1 MEAGEP
7 TEARA
12 SADQGG
18 VGHQAQGRSSPPRSL
33 RPGRLPAD
41 NLPAEDNSEDPSEVV
56 DGAGDSDGIGGDEG
70 GTTFAAAKQGRA
82 SGVPNWDAS
91 EAVAVVWAC
100 LAASESAAQLEHTKK
115 IRKACDLYISKA
127 RELVRH

>member
-12 SADQGG
+12 STDQGG
-18 VGHQAQGRSSPPRSL
+18 VGHQAQGRS
-33 RPGRLPAD
+33 PAD
-41 NLPAEDNSEDPSEVV
+41 NLPAEDSSEDPSEVV

-82 SGVPNWDAS
+82 SGVPN
-91 EAVAVVWAC
+91 
-100 LAASESAAQLEHTKK
+100 
-115 IRKACDLYISKA
+115 
-127 RELVRH
+127 

>member
-1 MEAGEP
+1 MEAGES

-18 VGHQAQGRSSPPRSL
+18 VGHHAQGRS
-33 RPGRLPAD
+33 
-41 NLPAEDNSEDPSEVV
+41 PAEDSCDDPSEVV
-56 DGAGDSDGIGGDEG
+56 DGAVDNDGIGGDEG

-100 LAASESAAQLEHTKK
+100 LAVGGVGKRCAVGASQKDQKGL
-115 IRKACDLYISKA
+115 RP
-127 RELVRH
+127 VRQ